1 MLMQQEWTI
10 YKTVSQNLLFL
21 LYLKKTQKTLKKM
34 IKKLKERKLKK
45 IFLIVTFT
53 QWIHGVTV
61 YKSLSKLVALLVNSV

>member
-45 IFLIVTFT
+45 IFLTVTFT
-53 QWIHGVTV
+53 Q
-61 YKSLSKLVALLVNSV
+61 